1 MISSET
7 GKVTPLLLSRI
18 FEARDEFSLFGA
30 YLRPA
35 NFRRSPAVGKTRR
48 DGPIQPDVTARAID
62 DREK

>member
-7 GKVTPLLLSRI
+7 GKVTPLLLLRI

-30 YLRPA
+30 YLRSA
-35 NFRRSPAVGKTRR
+35 NFRHSPAVGKTWSE
-48 DGPIQPDVTARAID
+48 GPIQPDVTDRAID